1 MPARRFRLETL
12 VKLRA
17 QTRDERR
24 RGLAQALDAAAILA
38 NQRTQLLNEQ
48 EAARR
53 WVVDQAAMGRVDVDR
68 CLAAGR
74 YGLQLRAQLAAL
86 AKQEQQVAAEVERRR
101 QALVEADRQV
111 RTLEKLRERQEER
124 QRLADDRQAVK
135 HMDEIAGQRFG
146 QAGVLEEVE
155 A

>member
-12 VKLRA
+12 LKLRV

-24 RGLAQALDAAAILA
+24 RALAQALDAAAILA
-38 NQRTQLLNEQ
+38 QQRTQLLSEQ

-53 WVVDQAAMGRVDVDR
+53 WVVDQTSSGLVDVDR

-74 YGLQLRAQLAAL
+74 YGLQLRVQLAAL

-101 QALVEADRQV
+101 LALVEADRQV
-111 RTLEKLRERQEER
+111 RTLEKLRQRQEER
-124 QRLADDRQAVK
+124 LRLADDRRAVK
-135 HMDEIAGQRFG
+135 QMDEIAGQRFG
-146 QAGVLEEVE
+146 QALAFEEVQ